1 MNWITTRATGMRL
14 GRWVAIALLLC
25 ALGLTSCS
33 GSSGTAGTAGRPAP
47 EATPP
52 ATDQPVAEPAAP
64 APPPGQAA
72 VAAGLPQLTGEAT
85 VVLTVN
91 GGSIVI
97 AVDGTHAPV
106 TAGNFVDLVQK
117 GVYDGLSFHRVVREP
132 VPFVVQGGDPKSKNL
147 DTPVQELGTG
157 SYIDPKTQQPRYIP
171 LEIQPDGA
179 NSPIYSETFEMA
191 GITAS
196 PVLTH
201 RRGAVAMARSPAPDS
216 ASSQFYIALEEL
228 PPLDGNYAVFG
239 YVTEGMDV
247 VDAIEQGDR
256 IEKAVVQSGAE
267 NLQAGEV

>member
-1 MNWITTRATGMRL
+1 MRESPDFRTGSVKTRATGMRL
-14 GRWVAIALLLC
+14 GRWAAIALLLC
-25 ALGLTSCS
+25 TLGLTSCGGS
-33 GSSGTAGTAGRPAP
+33 PAVPAGSSPP
-47 EATPP
+47 ETTP
-52 ATDQPVAEPAAP
+52 PVAEQAN
-64 APPPGQAA
+64 PPESATTI
-72 VAAGLPQLTGEAT
+72 AAGLPQLAGEAT

-97 AVDGTHAPV
+97 AVDGAHAPV

-132 VPFVVQGGDPKSKNL
+132 VPFVVQGGDPKSQNP

-157 SYIDPKTQQPRYIP
+157 SYVDPQTQQPRYIP

-191 GITAS
+191 GITAA
-196 PVLTH
+196 PILTH

-216 ASSQFYIALEEL
+216 ASSQFYIALDEL

-247 VDAIEQGDR
+247 VDGIEQGDR